1 MKARLALVFIV
12 GILVWAL
19 PRPDTVDPRAWRLL
33 AIFVATVVGII
44 AKPLPTGAMA
54 LTGIAA
60 ALVTRTLTI
69 TEALSGFGNVTLW
82 LVVCAFFFAEGFIKT
97 GLGARIAYILVSWFG
112 RSTLGLGY
120 SLVATDLVL
129 APAKPS
135 NTARAAGVVFP
146 ILQSISRVALGNDPA
161 KGRQTTAFLVLAV
174 YQGTVITSAM
184 FITSMVANP
193 LVVQFA
199 AAQNIVITW
208 TSWAIAAIVPGLVSV
223 LVIPLVVYAVCPPG
237 TVRTPEAPAMAKASL
252 ASLGPLS
259 RDEKLMGAIAIVMIV
274 LWILGTTLNLDP
286 TATALLA
293 TAALLLTRVLTWD
306 DLCREH
312 RAWDTFIWF
321 GTLVMMASFLGQLG
335 LIKWFSGKVAPLFSG
350 IGWLPGLL
358 GLSLTYFYTH
368 YFFASMTAH
377 VSAMYSPFL
386 AVAIGLG
393 APPLLAALV
402 LGFFSSLF
410 ASLTHYGTAPAPILF
425 GSGHVP
431 LGTWWKTGLVVS
443 VVNIARPDGEARI
456 AHDLTHRRDATGD
469 HRRS

>member
-1 MKARLALVFIV
+1 MKARLALVFVI
-12 GILVWAL
+12 GILVWAS
-19 PRPDTVDPRAWRLL
+19 PRPGAVDPRAWRLL
-33 AIFVATVVGII
+33 AIFVATLVGII
-44 AKPLPTGAMA
+44 AKPLPIGAMA
-54 LTGIAA
+54 LLGIAA

-97 GLGARIAYILVSWFG
+97 GLGARIAYLLVSWFG

-120 SLVATDLVL
+120 SLVATDLIL
-129 APAKPS
+129 APATPS

-146 ILQSISRVALGNDPA
+146 ILQSILRSTLETDPV
-161 KGRQTTAFLVLAV
+161 KTRQTNAFLVLAV

-184 FITSMVANP
+184 FITAMVANP
-193 LVVQFA
+193 LVVQLA

-208 TSWAIAAIVPGLVSV
+208 TSWAFAAVVPGFTSLII
-223 LVIPLVVYAVCPPG
+223 IPLVVYTVCPPG
-237 TVRTPEAPAMAKASL
+237 TVRTPGAPAMAKASL
-252 ASLGPLS
+252 ASLGPMS
-259 RDEKLMGAIAIVMIV
+259 RNEKLMGMVSVVMIV
-274 LWILGTTLNLDP
+274 LWIFGTTLNLDP

-293 TAALLLTRVLTWD
+293 TAALLLTGVLTWD
-306 DLCREH
+306 DLCSEH

-321 GTLVMMASFLGQLG
+321 GTLVMMASFLGQFG
-335 LIKWFSGKVAPLFSG
+335 LVRWFSDKMAPVFGG
-350 IGWLPGLL
+350 IGWIPAMV

-377 VSAMYSPFL
+377 VSAMYAPFL
-386 AVAIGLG
+386 AVALALG
-393 APPLLAALV
+393 APPFLAALI

-443 VVNIARPDGEARI
+443 AVNIAIWLSVGA
-456 AHDLTHRRDATGD
+456 AWWKVLGLW
-469 HRRS
+469 

>member
-1 MKARLALVFIV
+1 MKARLALVFIA
-12 GILVWAL
+12 GILVWSL
-19 PRPDTVDPRAWRLL
+19 PRPEAVDPRAWRLL
-33 AIFVATVVGII
+33 AIFVATLGGII
-44 AKPLPTGAMA
+44 AKPLPMGAMA
-54 LTGIAA
+54 LIGIAA

-69 TEALSGFGNVTLW
+69 TEALSGFSNVTLW
-82 LVVCAFFFAEGFIKT
+82 LVVCAFFFAAGFIKT

-120 SLVATDLVL
+120 SLVATDLIL
-129 APAKPS
+129 APATPS

-146 ILQSISRVALGNDPA
+146 ILQSISKTVIGTDPV
-161 KGRQTTAFLVLAV
+161 KGRQTIAFLVLAV

-193 LVVQFA
+193 LVVQLA
-199 AAQNIVITW
+199 ATQNIAITW
-208 TSWAIAAIVPGLVSV
+208 TSWATAAIVPGLVSL
-223 LVIPLVVYAVCPPG
+223 LVVPLVVYTVCPPG
-237 TVRTPEAPAMAKASL
+237 IVRTPDAPAMAKASL
-252 ASLGPLS
+252 ASLGPMS
-259 RDEKLMGAIAIVMIV
+259 RSEKLMGVISIVMIV

-293 TAALLLTRVLTWD
+293 VAALLMTGVLKWD

-312 RAWDTFIWF
+312 RAWDTFVWF
-321 GTLVMMASFLGQLG
+321 GTLVMMATFLGQLG
-335 LIKWFSGKVAPLFSG
+335 LIKWFSDKVAPAFSG
-350 IGWLPGLL
+350 IGWIPGML

-377 VSAMYSPFL
+377 VSAMYAPFL
-386 AVAIGLG
+386 AVAIALG
-393 APPLLAALV
+393 APPALAALV

-425 GSGHVP
+425 GSGHVS

-443 VVNIARPDGEARI
+443 AVNIAIWLSVGA
-456 AHDLTHRRDATGD
+456 AWWKVLGLW
-469 HRRS
+469 

>member
-1 MKARLALVFIV
+1 MKARLALVFIA

-19 PRPDTVDPRAWRLL
+19 PRPESIDPRAWRLL
-33 AIFVATVVGII
+33 AIFVATLTGII
-44 AKPLPTGAMA
+44 AKPLPMGAIA

-60 ALVTRTLTI
+60 TLLTRTLTI
-69 TEALSGFGNVTLW
+69 TEALSAFSNVTLW
-82 LVVCAFFFAEGFIKT
+82 LVIFAFFFADGFIKT
-97 GLGARIAYILVSWFG
+97 GLGERIAYRLVSWFG

-129 APAKPS
+129 APATPS

-146 ILQSISRVALGNDPA
+146 ILQSISRTAFGTDPA
-161 KGRQTTAFLVLAV
+161 KGRQTMAFLVLAV

-193 LVVQFA
+193 LVVQLA
-199 AAQNIVITW
+199 AAQNVAITW
-208 TSWAIAAIVPGLVSV
+208 TSWAVAALVPGLVS
-223 LVIPLVVYAVCPPG
+223 LIVIPLVVYAVCPPG
-237 TVRTPEAPAMAKASL
+237 IVRTPDAPVMAKASL
-252 ASLGPLS
+252 ESLGPMT
-259 RDEKLMGAIAIVMIV
+259 RGEKLMGAISIVMIV
-274 LWILGTTLNLDP
+274 LWILGTPLKLDP

-293 TAALLLTRVLTWD
+293 AAALLLTGVLTWD

-321 GTLVMMASFLGQLG
+321 GTLVMMATFLGQLG
-335 LIKWFSGKVAPLFSG
+335 LIQWFSDKVAPAFGG
-350 IGWLPGLL
+350 IGWIPGML
-358 GLSLTYFYTH
+358 GLGLTYFYAH

-377 VSAMYSPFL
+377 VSAMYASFL
-386 AVAIGLG
+386 AVAIALG
-393 APPLLAALV
+393 APPVLAALV

-431 LGTWWKTGLVVS
+431 LGTWWKTGLVAS
-443 VVNIARPDGEARI
+443 VVNIAIWLSVGA
-456 AHDLTHRRDATGD
+456 AWWKLLGLW
-469 HRRS
+469 

>member
-1 MKARLALVFIV
+1 MKARLALVFII
-12 GILVWAL
+12 GILVWSL
-19 PRPDTVDPRAWRLL
+19 PRPQAVDPRAWRLL
-33 AIFVATVVGII
+33 AIFVATLGGII
-44 AKPLPTGAMA
+44 AKPLPMGAMA

-69 TEALSGFGNVTLW
+69 TEALSGFSNVTLW
-82 LVVCAFFFAEGFIKT
+82 LVVCAFFFAAGFIKT
-97 GLGARIAYILVSWFG
+97 GLGARIAYLLVSWFG

-120 SLVATDLVL
+120 SLVATDLIL
-129 APAKPS
+129 APATPS

-146 ILQSISRVALGNDPA
+146 ILQSISRTALGTDPV
-161 KGRQTTAFLVLAV
+161 KGRQTIAFLVLAV

-193 LVVQFA
+193 LVVQLA
-199 AAQNIVITW
+199 AAQNIAITW
-208 TSWAIAAIVPGLVSV
+208 TSWATAAIVPGLVSV

-237 TVRTPEAPAMAKASL
+237 IVRTPEAPAMAKACL
-252 ASLGPLS
+252 AGLGPMS
-259 RDEKLMGAIAIVMIV
+259 RSEKLMGMISIVMIV
-274 LWILGTTLNLDP
+274 LWILGTALNLDP
-286 TATALLA
+286 TSTALLA
-293 TAALLLTRVLTWD
+293 AAALLLTGVLTWD

-321 GTLVMMASFLGQLG
+321 GTLVMMATFLGQFG
-335 LIKWFSGKVAPLFSG
+335 LIRWFSDKMAPAFSG
-350 IGWLPGLL
+350 IGWIPGMV

-377 VSAMYSPFL
+377 VSAMYAPFL
-386 AVAIGLG
+386 AVAIALG
-393 APPLLAALV
+393 APPALAALV

-443 VVNIARPDGEARI
+443 AVNIAIWLSVGA
-456 AHDLTHRRDATGD
+456 AWWKVLGLW
-469 HRRS
+469 

>member
-1 MKARLALVFIV
+1 MKARLAFVFMI

-19 PRPDTVDPRAWRLL
+19 PRPEGVDPRAWRLL
-33 AIFVATVVGII
+33 AIFVATLTGII
-44 AKPLPTGAMA
+44 AKPLPMGAIA

-60 ALVTRTLTI
+60 TLLTRTLTI
-69 TEALSGFGNVTLW
+69 TEALSAFSNATLW
-82 LVVCAFFFAEGFIKT
+82 MVIFAFFFAGGFIKT
-97 GLGARIAYILVSWFG
+97 GLGARIAYRLVSWFG

-129 APAKPS
+129 APATPS

-146 ILQSISRVALGNDPA
+146 ILQSISRTVIGTDPA
-161 KGRQTTAFLVLAV
+161 KVRQTNAFLVLAV

-184 FITSMVANP
+184 FITAMVANP
-193 LVVQFA
+193 LVVQLA

-208 TSWAIAAIVPGLVSV
+208 TSWAFAAVVPGFTSLII
-223 LVIPLVVYAVCPPG
+223 IPLVVYTVCPPG
-237 TVRTPEAPAMAKASL
+237 TVRTPGAPAMAKASL
-252 ASLGPLS
+252 ASLGPMS
-259 RDEKLMGAIAIVMIV
+259 RNEKLMGMVSVVMIV
-274 LWILGTTLNLDP
+274 LWILGTALNLDP

-293 TAALLLTRVLTWD
+293 AAALLLTGVLTWD

-321 GTLVMMASFLGQLG
+321 GTLVMMATFLGQFG
-335 LIKWFSGKVAPLFSG
+335 LIQWFSDKIAPAFGG
-350 IGWLPGLL
+350 IGWIPGML
-358 GLSLTYFYTH
+358 GLGLTYFYAH

-377 VSAMYSPFL
+377 VSAMYASFL
-386 AVAIGLG
+386 AVAIALG
-393 APPLLAALV
+393 APPVLAALV

-431 LGTWWKTGLVVS
+431 LGTWWKTGLVAS
-443 VVNIARPDGEARI
+443 VLNLTFAVNIAIWLSVG
-456 AHDLTHRRDATGD
+456 
-469 HRRS
+469 

>member
-1 MKARLALVFIV
+1 MKARLALVFMV
-12 GILVWAL
+12 GMLVWAL
-19 PRPDTVDPRAWRLL
+19 PRPDAVDPRAWRLL
-33 AIFVATVVGII
+33 AIFVATLAGII
-44 AKPLPTGAMA
+44 TKPLPVGAMA
-54 LTGIAA
+54 LTAIAA

-69 TEALSGFGNVTLW
+69 AEALSGFSNVTLW
-82 LVVCAFFFAEGFIKT
+82 LVVCAFFFAAGFIKT
-97 GLGARIAYILVSWFG
+97 GLGARIAYMLVSWFG

-129 APAKPS
+129 APVTPS

-146 ILQSISRVALGNDPA
+146 ILQSISKTAIGTDPV
-161 KGRQTTAFLVLAV
+161 KGRQTIAFLVLAA

-193 LVVQFA
+193 LVVQLA
-199 AAQNIVITW
+199 AAQNIAITW
-208 TSWAIAAIVPGLVSV
+208 TSWAIAAIVPGLVSL
-223 LVIPLVVYAVCPPG
+223 LVIPLVVYAVCPPAI
-237 TVRTPEAPAMAKASL
+237 VRTPEAPAMAKACL
-252 ASLGPLS
+252 VSLGPMS
-259 RDEKLMGAIAIVMIV
+259 RSEKLMGMISIGMIV

-293 TAALLLTRVLTWD
+293 TAVLLLTGVLGWD

-321 GTLVMMASFLGQLG
+321 GTLVMMATFLGQLG
-335 LIKWFSGKVAPLFSG
+335 LIKWFSDKVAPVFSG
-350 IGWLPGLL
+350 IGWIPGMF

-368 YFFASMTAH
+368 YFFASITAH
-377 VSAMYSPFL
+377 VSAMYAPFL

-393 APPLLAALV
+393 APPALAALV

-443 VVNIARPDGEARI
+443 GVNIAIWLSVGA
-456 AHDLTHRRDATGD
+456 AWWKVLGLW
-469 HRRS
+469 

>member
-1 MKARLALVFIV
+1 MAPAWSDLMKARLAFVV
-12 GILVWAL
+12 MAGILVWML
-19 PRPDTVDPRAWRLL
+19 PRPDAVDPRAWRLL
-33 AIFVATVVGII
+33 AIFIATLTGII
-44 AKPLPTGAMA
+44 AKPLPMGAMA
-54 LTGIAA
+54 IVGIAA

-69 TEALSGFGNVTLW
+69 TEALSGFSNVTLW
-82 LVVCAFFFAEGFIKT
+82 LVVCAFFFADGFIKT
-97 GLGARIAYILVSWFG
+97 GLGARIAYMLVSSFG
-112 RSTLGLGY
+112 RSTLGLSY

-129 APAKPS
+129 SPATPS

-146 ILQSISRVALGNDPA
+146 ILQSISSIALGNDPV
-161 KGRQTTAFLVLAV
+161 KGRQTMAFLVLAV

-184 FITSMVANP
+184 FVTSMVANP
-193 LVVQFA
+193 LAVQFA
-199 AAQNIVITW
+199 AAQHIVITW
-208 TSWAIAAIVPGLVSV
+208 TSWATAAVVPGVVSL
-223 LVIPLVVYAVCPPG
+223 LVIPLVVYAVCRPG
-237 TVRTPEAPAMAKASL
+237 IVRTPEAPAMAKASL
-252 ASLGPLS
+252 AKLGPMT
-259 RDEKLMGAIAIVMIV
+259 RNEKLMGLISIVMIM

-321 GTLVMMASFLGQLG
+321 GTLVMMASFLGQFG
-335 LIKWFSGKVAPLFSG
+335 FIQWFSGRVAPLFGG
-350 IGWLPGLL
+350 IGWIAGTL
-358 GLSLTYFYTH
+358 GLALTYFYTH

-377 VSAMYSPFL
+377 VSAMYAPFL
-386 AVAIGLG
+386 AVAISLG
-393 APPLLAALV
+393 APPALAALV

-443 VVNIARPDGEARI
+443 FVNIAIWLSVGA
-456 AHDLTHRRDATGD
+456 AWWKVLGLW
-469 HRRS
+469 

>member
-19 PRPDTVDPRAWRLL
+19 PRPVAVDPRAWRLL
-33 AIFVATVVGII
+33 AIFVATLAGII
-44 AKPLPTGAMA
+44 AKPLPMGAMA
-54 LTGIAA
+54 LAGIAA

-69 TEALSGFGNVTLW
+69 TEALSGFSNVTLW
-82 LVVCAFFFAEGFIKT
+82 LVVCAFFFAAGFIKT
-97 GLGARIAYILVSWFG
+97 GLGARIAYLLVSWFG

-120 SLVATDLVL
+120 SLVATDLIL
-129 APAKPS
+129 APATPS

-146 ILQSISRVALGNDPA
+146 ILQSISKTVIGTDPV
-161 KGRQTTAFLVLAV
+161 KGRQTIAFLVLAV

-193 LVVQFA
+193 LVVQLA
-199 AAQNIVITW
+199 ATQKIAITW
-208 TSWAIAAIVPGLVSV
+208 TSWAIAAIVPGLVS
-223 LVIPLVVYAVCPPG
+223 LVVVPLVVYAVCPPG
-237 TVRTPEAPAMAKASL
+237 IVRTPDAPAIAKAAL
-252 ASLGPLS
+252 ASLGPMS
-259 RDEKLMGAIAIVMIV
+259 RSEKLMGVISIVMIV

-293 TAALLLTRVLTWD
+293 AVALLMTGVLTWD

-312 RAWDTFIWF
+312 RAWDTFLWF
-321 GTLVMMASFLGQLG
+321 GTLVMMATFLGQLG
-335 LIKWFSGKVAPLFSG
+335 LIRWFSDKVAPAFSG
-350 IGWLPGLL
+350 IGWIPGLL

-377 VSAMYSPFL
+377 VSAMYAPFL
-386 AVAIGLG
+386 AVAIALG
-393 APPLLAALV
+393 APPALAALV

-425 GSGHVP
+425 GSGHVS

-443 VVNIARPDGEARI
+443 AVNIAIWLSVGA
-456 AHDLTHRRDATGD
+456 AWWKVLGLW
-469 HRRS
+469 